1 MKGTRVAV
9 RRKSDMRRGVGEN
22 MEGQED
28 VTRQNV

>member
-9 RRKSDMRRGVGEN
+9 RRKSDMRRGVEEN

-28 VTRQNV
+28 VTIQSV